1 MVELVPGVG
10 RGSLL
15 QRELLD
21 PSRAVEVGG
30 VYRLDYERA
39 LVLTADKWK
48 ADAGGIPPF
57 CFLLATARDISG
69 RKVSDPD
76 DDEVLLLR
84 VEGVANL
91 AMERDLLS
99 VREEALRQALV
110 GGRIPTTDD
119 VLGID
124 PYTKERISFTGLDC
138 RILGTFYEEQLDG
151 EMVLDWGHDV
161 DNFYATATYRV
172 YKPIGDGLSSIASYL
187 KPVADQSVQRVRIGV
202 VRYSSTRR
210 RARAAGHAD
219 AAVEINVED
228 FVGQKTGM
236 FGMTRMGKSNTMKTV
251 TARVFMVS
259 ERRRRMGEAPIG
271 QLIFDPQGEY
281 ANPNTQDGTEIAA
294 IGPNHVSIYKFGA
307 DGSQSHVR
315 PLGINFFDPQ
325 QIGAVQAMVA
335 GELADSSSGYV
346 QDFAQASFEDDRS
359 DRRATAYAQR
369 GRLALYASLLKAGFK
384 PPTGYSVLVP
394 VKKELREA
402 IDPPK
407 PAPSDGEEEAKEPL
421 LRLLPNGNGMCA
433 IRAENMIEVVQKV
446 IDLREAGSVAA
457 KEFTDDV
464 RWQSTEP
471 IFTGQSLSS
480 RVRGYRNL
488 IKLNRFHNE
497 NTKRDVADEIH
508 EDLVAG
514 RVIIVDLHLGAEAV
528 IKRLSEAIVYRLIAK
543 QTEIF
548 TSGTKPPSIQVVVEE
563 AHNLFDRRKFDK
575 DRSDP
580 WVDLAKEAAKL
591 NIGLVYATQEVTGV
605 AHEVLA
611 NTKNWVVAHLNN
623 TREVQELSRFYD
635 FAAHADSI
643 IKAED
648 KGYVRLKTMSSPFIV
663 PVQIDRY
670 GLEVVNEARAVAGE
684 SALVP
689 PPTQGTL
696 L

>member
-15 QRELLD
+15 HRELLA
-21 PSRAVEVGG
+21 PARAVEVGG
-30 VYRLDYERA
+30 IYRIDYERA

-48 ADAGGIPPF
+48 ADTGGIPPF
-57 CFLLATARDISG
+57 CFLLATARDVSG
-69 RKVSDPD
+69 RKVTDPD

-110 GGRIPTTDD
+110 SGRAPTTDD

-138 RILGTFYEEQLDG
+138 RVLGTFYEDNLDG
-151 EMVLDWGHDV
+151 ETVLDWGHDV

-172 YKPIGDGLSSIASYL
+172 YKPVGDGLSFIASYL
-187 KPVADQSVQRVRIGV
+187 KPASDQDVRRVRLGV

-219 AAVEINVED
+219 SFVEVNIED

-259 ERRRRMGEAPIG
+259 EQRRRLGSKPIG

-294 IGPNHVSIYKFGA
+294 IGVSHVRIYQFGA
-307 DGSQSHVR
+307 DGAEPHVR
-315 PLGINFFDPQ
+315 PLGINLYDPG

-335 GELADSSSGYV
+335 GELADSTVGYV
-346 QDFAQASFEDDRS
+346 QDFAQASFSDDPN
-359 DRRATAYAQR
+359 DFRATAHARR
-369 GRLALYASLLKAGFK
+369 GRLALYASLMKAGFK
-384 PPTGYSVLVP
+384 PPNGYEIVAP
-394 VKKELREA
+394 VKKELRDA
-402 IDPPK
+402 IGR
-407 PAPSDGEEEAKEPL
+407 AANAQV
-421 LRLLPNGNGMCA
+421 LRLIPNSQGLCA
-433 IRAENMIEVVQKV
+433 VRADDMVEVTQTI
-446 IDLREAGSVAA
+446 IDLREGGSTAA
-457 KEFTDDV
+457 KEFTDDI

-471 IFTGQSLSS
+471 IFTGQATG
-480 RVRGYRNL
+480 RNVRGYRNL
-488 IKLNRFHNE
+488 IKLGRFHNP
-497 NTKRDVADEIH
+497 NTQRDVSDEIYA
-508 EDLVAG
+508 ELLDG
-514 RVIIVDLHLGAEAV
+514 RVVIVDLHLGAEAV
-528 IKRLSEAIVYRLIAK
+528 VKRLSESIVYRLIEM
-543 QTEIF
+543 QTERF
-548 TSGTKPPSIQVVVEE
+548 TSGQEPPSIQVVVEE

-575 DRSDP
+575 DRPDP

-591 NIGLVYATQEVTGV
+591 HIGLVYATQEVTGV
-605 AHEVLA
+605 AHQVLA

-623 TREVQELSRFYD
+623 SREVQELSRFYD

-663 PVQIDRY
+663 PVQVDRY
-670 GLEVVNEARAVAGE
+670 GLMLVNEARASAGE
-684 SALVP
+684 PPLEP
-689 PPTQGTL
+689 PPVQGTL